1 MNTSNGIKKVFF
13 ILAVAAFIAIVSLIY
28 FMKTAIAPT
37 ISDVNTKAL
46 EYYNSLLKSKN
57 LTFQEEPVKILKKSN
72 PDNKWKYLKGFDI
85 NNVIK
90 DKKIRIEIYD
100 SATLDDLY
108 KASQGTTPSVVEIKD
123 IDGYNAFL
131 SDGKET
137 YRIGNLGLTDIS
149 TINISEKDVN
159 YDGANEI
166 ILYSGLIHSRTI
178 IIGFNR
184 DAQRWEEWLQTGI
197 IDYIDF
203 ENNGV
208 KTITTTA
215 TGSIAPLANIHIW
228 NKNHFNTICVS
239 QMLGYNRMAIL
250 KKDNKVY
257 FYPDMIPSN
266 EKRKVYALKNGAIKE
281 VEGVNLY
288 ENKQ

>member
-1 MNTSNGIKKVFF
+1 MV
-13 ILAVAAFIAIVSLIY
+13 
-28 FMKTAIAPT
+28 
-37 ISDVNTKAL
+37 
-46 EYYNSLLKSKN
+46 
-57 LTFQEEPVKILKKSN
+57 Q
-72 PDNKWKYLKGFDI
+72 
-85 NNVIK
+85 
-90 DKKIRIEIYD
+90 
-100 SATLDDLY
+100 
-108 KASQGTTPSVVEIKD
+108 IKD

-137 YRIGNLGLTDIS
+137 YRIGNLGLSDIS
-149 TINISEKDVN
+149 SINISEKDVN
-159 YDGANEI
+159 FDGTNEI

-178 IIGFNR
+178 IIEFNH

-208 KTITTTA
+208 KTLATTA

-228 NKNHFNTICVS
+228 NKNHFDTICVS
-239 QMLGYNRMAIL
+239 QMLGYKRMAIL

-257 FYPDMIPSN
+257 FNPDMVTPI
-266 EKRKVYALKNGAIKE
+266 EKKKVYELKNGAIKE

-288 ENKQ
+288 ENTQ